1 MPAGLTDTAMNP
13 LKVFT
18 RPEYAFRP
26 RQIFTRLR
34 RLLTPLPDT
43 AVVTL
48 PWGDV
53 VRVCPRETIGAEI
66 WHCGVFDLPVAET
79 LWRLLDVGETALDV
93 GANLG
98 QMTSLLRC
106 KAGPAGRVLA
116 FEPHPQ
122 LFAALEFLR
131 DAPANQRPGA
141 ALDLFQAGL
150 SDAAGE
156 AWLDPG
162 ADWQSNRGLSRVTTA
177 DAGGR
182 AVSIRLRTL
191 DELLAADTQVGVA
204 KLDVEGHELAVLRGA
219 ARLLAR
225 RGVRDWVY
233 EDLAPQPSPV
243 SAFLRTHGY
252 SLFALQAHW
261 RGPGLRPVERPV
273 EPADLQH
280 NFLAT
285 LDPVRARARLAASG
299 WQTLSAGKP

>member
-1 MPAGLTDTAMNP
+1 MNP
-13 LKVFT
+13 LKLFT

-26 RQIFTRLR
+26 RQVLTRLLR
-34 RLLTPLPDT
+34 FVTPVPES

-48 PWGDV
+48 PWGDA

-66 WHCGVFDLPVAET
+66 WYCGVFDLPVAET
-79 LWRLLDVGETALDV
+79 LWRLLDADETALDV

-106 KAGPAGRVLA
+106 KAGSAGWVLA

-141 ALDLFQAGL
+141 ALELFQAGL
-150 SDAAGE
+150 SDAAGT

-162 ADWQSNRGLSRVTTA
+162 ADWQTNRGLSRVTGA

-182 AVSIRLRTL
+182 AVSIQLRTL
-191 DELLAADTQVGVA
+191 DELLPAGTPVGVA

-219 ARLLAR
+219 AGHLAR
-225 RGVRDWVY
+225 RGIRDWVY
-233 EDLAPQPSPV
+233 EDLAPQPSPL
-243 SAFLRTHGY
+243 AAHFRAQGY
-252 SLFALQAHW
+252 TLFTLQAHW
-261 RGPGLRPVERPV
+261 RGPGLRAVDAPA
-273 EPADLQH
+273 EPADLQY

-285 LDPVRARARLAASG
+285 LDPARAQARLTAPGWWVLSG
-299 WQTLSAGKP
+299 RKS

>member
-1 MPAGLTDTAMNP
+1 MNP

-34 RLLTPLPDT
+34 RLLTPLPAT

-53 VRVCPRETIGAEI
+53 VRVCPQETIGAEI
-66 WHCGVFDLPVAET
+66 WYCGVFDLPVAET
-79 LWRLLDVGETALDV
+79 LWRLLDAGETALDV

-131 DAPANQRPGA
+131 DTPANQRPGA
-141 ALDLFQAGL
+141 TLELFRAGL

-162 ADWQSNRGLSRVTTA
+162 TQWQANHGLGRVTTA
-177 DAGGR
+177 DSGGR
-182 AVSIRLRTL
+182 AVPIQLSTL
-191 DELLAADTQVGVA
+191 DETVPADTRVGVA
-204 KLDVEGHELAVLRGA
+204 KVDVEGHEMAVLRGA
-219 ARLLAR
+219 ARLLER
-225 RGVRDWVY
+225 RAIRDWVY

-243 SAFLRTHGY
+243 QALLRARGY
-252 SLFALQAHW
+252 SIFTLQTHR
-261 RGPGLRPVERPV
+261 RGPGIRASDMAA

-285 LDPVRARARLAASG
+285 LDPARAQARLSAPG
-299 WQTLSAGKP
+299 WQVLSTGGT

>member
-1 MPAGLTDTAMNP
+1 MNP

-26 RQIFTRLR
+26 RQILTRLR
-34 RLLTPLPDT
+34 RALSPVPES
-43 AVVTL
+43 AEVTL
-48 PWGDV
+48 PWGDT

-66 WHCGVFDLPVAET
+66 WYCGVFDLPVAET
-79 LWRLLDVGETALDV
+79 LWRLLDAGETALDV

-122 LFAALEFLR
+122 LFGALEFLR

-141 ALDLFQAGL
+141 PLELFQAGL
-150 SDAAGE
+150 SDAARA

-162 ADWQSNRGLSRVTTA
+162 GDWQANRGLGRVTAA
-177 DAGGR
+177 DTGGR
-182 AVSIRLRTL
+182 AVSIQLLTL
-191 DELLAADTQVGVA
+191 DELLPPGSLVGVA
-204 KLDVEGHELAVLRGA
+204 KVDVEGHELDVLRGA
-219 ARLLAR
+219 SRLLGERA
-225 RGVRDWVY
+225 VRDLIY
-233 EDLAPQPSPV
+233 EDLAVQPSPV
-243 SAFLRTHGY
+243 SALLRAQGY
-252 SLFALQAHW
+252 SLFTLQARR
-261 RGPGLRPVERPV
+261 RGPGLRASDAPD

-285 LDPVRARARLAASG
+285 LDPARAQARLAAPG
-299 WQTLSAGKP
+299 WQVLSTGGK

>member
-1 MPAGLTDTAMNP
+1 MNV
-13 LKVFT
+13 LKLFT

-26 RQIFTRLR
+26 RQVLTRLR
-34 RLLTPLPDT
+34 RSLTVVPES

-48 PWGDV
+48 PWGDT

-66 WHCGVFDLPVAET
+66 WYCGVFDLPVAEM
-79 LWRLLDVGETALDV
+79 LWRLLDAGETALDV

-98 QMTSLLRC
+98 QMSSVLRC

-131 DAPANQRPGA
+131 DAPGNQRPCA
-141 ALDLFQAGL
+141 ALELFQVGL
-150 SDAAGE
+150 SDTAGE

-177 DAGGR
+177 DAGAR

-191 DELLAADTQVGVA
+191 DELLSVDTQVGVA

-219 ARLLAR
+219 AHLLAR
-225 RGVRDWVY
+225 RGIRDLVY
-233 EDLAPQPSPV
+233 EDLTPQPSPV
-243 SAFLRTHGY
+243 STLLRTHGY
-252 SLFALQAHW
+252 SLFTLQAHW
-261 RGPGLRPVERPV
+261 RGPGLRPVEMPV

-285 LDPVRARARLAASG
+285 LDPVRARARLAVSG
-299 WQTLSAGKP
+299 WQALSAGNP

>member
-1 MPAGLTDTAMNP
+1 MNP

-26 RQIFTRLR
+26 RQILTRLCR
-34 RLLTPLPDT
+34 ALSPVPES
-43 AVVTL
+43 AEVTL
-48 PWGDV
+48 PWGDT

-66 WHCGVFDLPVAET
+66 WYCGVFDLPVAET
-79 LWRLLDVGETALDV
+79 LWRLLDAGETALDV

-122 LFAALEFLR
+122 LFSALEFLR

-141 ALDLFQAGL
+141 RLELFQAGL
-150 SDAAGE
+150 SDVARA

-162 ADWQSNRGLSRVTTA
+162 GDWQANRGLGRVTAA
-177 DAGGR
+177 DTGGR
-182 AVSIRLRTL
+182 AVSIQLRTL
-191 DELLAADTQVGVA
+191 DELLPPGSLVGVA
-204 KLDVEGHELAVLRGA
+204 KVDVEGHELDVLRGA
-219 ARLLAR
+219 SRLLGERA
-225 RGVRDWVY
+225 VRDLVY
-233 EDLAPQPSPV
+233 EDLAGQPSPV
-243 SAFLRTHGY
+243 SALLRAQGY
-252 SLFALQAHW
+252 SLFTLQVRR
-261 RGPGLRPVERPV
+261 RGPGLRASDAPD

-285 LDPVRARARLAASG
+285 LDPARAQARLAAPG
-299 WQTLSAGKP
+299 WQVLSTGGK